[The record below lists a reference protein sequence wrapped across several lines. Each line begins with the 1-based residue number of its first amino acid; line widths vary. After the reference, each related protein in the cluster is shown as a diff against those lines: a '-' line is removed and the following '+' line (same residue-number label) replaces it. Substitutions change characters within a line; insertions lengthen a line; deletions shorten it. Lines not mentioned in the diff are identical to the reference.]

1 MTQLTVERAESKEAA
16 KREAVEVKR
25 DQQAEAR
32 AKWEAK
38 KAVGAELNKGVLEL
52 AIAPTVDYRQM
63 RELEECLCRVQDL
76 RVLLVGGSV
85 DEGNRI
91 VVSIAKPMPL
101 TNVLREIPP
110 HMYYHTRVNTLKVIL
125 TSHPNNK
132 SKYNVSPVWQPESLP
147 VHQMLPQAI

>member
-1 MTQLTVERAESKEAA
+1 MSQLTVERVESKEAA

-25 DQQAEAR
+25 
-32 AKWEAK
+32 
-38 KAVGAELNKGVLEL
+38 AVGAELDKGMLEL
-52 AIAPTVDYRQM
+52 AIAPTADLGQM

-76 RVLLVGGSV
+76 RVLSVGGSA

-91 VVSIAKPMPL
+91 VVSIEKPMPL